1 MSHFDKFF
9 NYINQLLCQNV
20 LNKFSIETRVLNCL
34 NLFGRNIPLFRISL
48 VEDFQQSLIEV
59 IQLFNKFHIFTF
71 QFWFQRVNFRNESI
85 NNLVVLIFV
94 DVIENKFFL
103 FFKLN
108 WVSRILFLANVTFK
122 TLFFVYFLW
131 RITYCLF

>member
-1 MSHFDKFF
+1 MSHFNKFF
-9 NYINQLLCQNV
+9 NDINQLLCQNV
-20 LNKFSIETRVLNCL
+20 LNKFSIETWVLDRL
-34 NLFGRNIPLFRISL
+34 NLFGWNIPLFRISL
-48 VEDFQQSLIEV
+48 VEDFKQSLIEV